1 MINVNVNDKSGL
13 RLGFILTEPLKG
25 FSNQF
30 LALFPE
36 RLSSVRIQSI
46 STNSFADGVD
56 RHVVRHDLS
65 DMAILAITT
74 ADFVSR
80 RNHCGPNRSRG
91 SLRDRLKLKWRLPF
105 SGELR
110 VHLID
115 HLDHCLYLT
124 RFQMAA

>member
-1 MINVNVNDKSGL
+1 MNA
-13 RLGFILTEPLKG
+13 ILHEPLKG
-25 FSNQF
+25 FSDQF
-30 LALFPE
+30 LTLFPE

-46 STNSFADGVD
+46 SANSFADGVD

-65 DMAILAITT
+65 DMAILAITA

-80 RNHCGPNRSRG
+80 GNYCGPNRSRG
-91 SLRDRLKLKWRLPF
+91 SLRDRLKLKGRLAF

-115 HLDHCLYLT
+115 HLDHRLYLN
-124 RFQMAA
+124 RFQIAA